1 MKEKALKAIQ
11 PQKIIET
18 YQYGD
23 FFVNVFD
30 EGDGDISIWIMHE
43 YSCLSLF
50 VTEVNPISFFDE
62 GIYKYLSEFI
72 CNEMIDVIDSS
83 ILEYNKI
90 IEWYNSDILKRMQQ
104 GTFYE

>member
-1 MKEKALKAIQ
+1 MKEKVLKAIQ
-11 PQKIIET
+11 PQKIIAT
-18 YQYGD
+18 YQYGEY
-23 FFVNVFD
+23 FVNVFD

-43 YSCLSLF
+43 NSWLSLF
-50 VTEVNPISFFDE
+50 VTEVNPIPFFDE

-72 CNEMIDVIDSS
+72 CNEVTDDIDSS

-90 IEWYNSDILKRMQQ
+90 IEWYNSDILKHMQQ